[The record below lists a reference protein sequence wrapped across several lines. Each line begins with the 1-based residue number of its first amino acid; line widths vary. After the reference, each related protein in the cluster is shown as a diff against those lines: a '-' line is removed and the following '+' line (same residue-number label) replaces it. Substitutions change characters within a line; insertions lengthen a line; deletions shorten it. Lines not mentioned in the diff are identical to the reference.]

1 MNRKSNSSK
10 IIFSLLLLLVV
21 FTGGAAGTM
30 TLQRMCAAEAGRVKS
45 AEVSLKKLKREND
58 FWNAQIAISRDPAA
72 LRRRAA
78 DKFKLPESKN
88 TVFAYQ
94 IQERSPDGTAKSVF
108 AFGPRKTSKELKTAK
123 R

>member
-1 MNRKSNSSK
+1 MMNRIVVNCYRYQVLR
-10 IIFSLLLLLVV
+10 IFS
-21 FTGGAAGTM
+21 GA
-30 TLQRMCAAEAGRVKS
+30 
-45 AEVSLKKLKREND
+45 
-58 FWNAQIAISRDPAA
+58 DPAA

>member
-1 MNRKSNSSK
+1 
-10 IIFSLLLLLVV
+10 
-21 FTGGAAGTM
+21 M
-30 TLQRMCAAEAGRVKS
+30 TLQRMCADEAKRVKN

-94 IQERSPDGTAKSVF
+94 IRERSPDGTTESVY
-108 AFGPRKTSKELKTAK
+108 AFGSRKTSKNLKTAK

>member
-1 MNRKSNSSK
+1 MNKKSNTIK
-10 IIFSLLLLLVV
+10 ILFPILLLLFV
-21 FTGGAAGTM
+21 FTSGAAGTM
-30 TLQRMCAAEAGRVKS
+30 TLQRMCADEAKRVKN

-94 IQERSPDGTAKSVF
+94 IRERSPDGTTESVY
-108 AFGPRKTSKELKTAK
+108 AFGSRKTSKNLKTAK